1 MKIYD
6 IFKKRKIEFFTI
18 EEAVEYHNKKGVL
31 VLNSSF
37 FILLKISISPDTD
50 PRERELLIEDE
61 ICEYIEDYNPFDYIE
76 KEIVLSQGKEEEL
89 LITLIEREKIEAIIE
104 ELKNSKITLEGIIPM
119 FFLEFYNQEVEAKTY
134 IEIEDERFRL
144 YYFKDKKL
152 HDFQEVEFSA
162 EELVEDPTYL
172 EEYLEEESYVFTYDN
187 NKNEIYSAFYFINFR
202 DWKEYNLFY
211 KEELNFLPAQHI
223 EELKLK
229 KSIQILVG
237 VLAFALVIESSTSL
251 LLNIYIKNSMDNLNT
266 IHRNI
271 ERIKD
276 KISDEKE
283 EILEIEKNIALL
295 EEENVK
301 HSFSPIKISEII
313 ENILKSGNGI
323 EITQIEYNGKNRATV
338 TGKTDVEKKF
348 YDFEKRILSHNIFS
362 TLNHDFFTM
371 KNSFYEFK
379 LEIEV
384 KDESAR

>member
-211 KEELNFLPAQHI
+211 KVELNFLPAQHI

-229 KSIQILVG
+229 KSIHILVG

-301 HSFSPIKISEII
+301 HSFSPIRISEII
-313 ENILKSGNGI
+313 ENILKSGRGV

-362 TLNHDFFTM
+362 TLNHDFFNL
-371 KNSFYEFK
+371 KESFYEFK